1 MLSYSKQY
9 IDKKDKKAVLE
20 VLASDFL
27 TQGPKIQK
35 FENKISKKLN
45 SKYSVVVNSA
55 TSALHISCLAL
66 NLKKND
72 ILWTVPNTFVA
83 SANCGLYCGAKIDF
97 VDIDL
102 NTLNI
107 SIEKLEIKLSEAKKK
122 NLLPKVIVPVDF
134 AGNPYNHKALK
145 ILSKKYN
152 FKILED
158 ASHAFGSKIGGKFI
172 SPKLGSDIVVF
183 SFHPVKPFTS
193 AEGGVAVTNDKKI
206 YERLITFRNHGITKD
221 KNIMKKKQYSS
232 WYFEQN
238 QLGFN
243 YRMNDLQAA
252 LGLSQLNKLDKFNLK
267 RNQNARYYL
276 SNLNQK
282 FLNFQVVD
290 KKNFSTYHLFVI
302 IFPNEKKIINN
313 YDKIFR
319 EFLKYKVNVQL
330 HYHPVHLHPYYK
342 QLGFKK
348 GSFPVSEN
356 YARRAFSIP
365 NYYSLNKLNK
375 NKVIR
380 VINKIYRKYCK

>member
-35 FENKISKKLN
+35 FENEISKKLN

-122 NLLPKVIVPVDF
+122 NLLPKIIVPVDF
-134 AGNPYNHKALK
+134 AGNPYDHKALK
-145 ILSKKYN
+145 KLSKKYK

-172 SPKLGSDIVVF
+172 NPKLGSDIVVF

-252 LGLSQLNKLDKFNLK
+252 LGLSQLKKLDKFNLK
-267 RNQNARYYL
+267 RNQNAKYYL

-282 FLNFQVVD
+282 SLNFQIVN

-302 IFPNEKKIINN
+302 IFPNEKNVINN

-356 YARRAFSIP
+356 YAKRAFSIP

-380 VINKIYRKYCK
+380 IINKIYRKYCK